1 MTRSIRWLMILLPV
15 VLIGVIDVASDRSLD
30 ELLPSPFDALVG
42 PALVLALAL
51 VAARIAFPHVDRLE
65 SALRERNEA
74 LERRNEALQ
83 ALREVGSKISSHVAI
98 DDVLGGIVR
107 TARTL
112 LGADAAVLTLVQPD
126 ASHRLA
132 AKSGDEDA
140 FPTGAPPAEAED
152 PASFV
157 DPAHVTVR
165 LAAPLQRGSGTIGML
180 LVGARKRPRPFGPED
195 FETLSSLAAQAA
207 VAIENDRLQQGMRE
221 LAIRG
226 ERERIAREMHDGLA
240 QVLGYVNTKAQAAE
254 ELIAVG
260 QTDRARRHLADLS
273 AAARSVYVDV
283 REAILG
289 LTSPIAP
296 ERGIVGALEEY
307 ASRFAEASKI
317 PTSVQA
323 DATARALRLRPDVQ
337 AQVFRIA
344 QEALTNVRKH
354 AAAQRARVT
363 IGERDGELELLVTD
377 DGRGLAAAST
387 SPTDW
392 PHYGMQAI
400 RDRAASI
407 GASASWSAANG
418 SGTAFRLTL
427 PLRPR
432 VLEVV

>member
-1 MTRSIRWLMILLPV
+1 MILLPV

-51 VAARIAFPHVDRLE
+51 VAARIAFPHTDRLE

-83 ALREVGSKISSHVAI
+83 ALREVGAKISSHVAL

-112 LGADAAVLTLVQPD
+112 LEADVAVLTLVQPD
-126 ASHRLA
+126 ASHRLVT
-132 AKSGDEDA
+132 KSGDDAA
-140 FPTGAPPAEAED
+140 FPAGAPPAEAED

-165 LAAPLQRGSGTIGML
+165 LAAPLQRGAGTIGML
-180 LVGARKRPRPFGPED
+180 LVGARRRRPFGPED

-254 ELIAVG
+254 ELLAVG

-323 DATARALRLRPDVQ
+323 DAEARALRLRPDVQ
-337 AQVFRIA
+337 AQIFRIA

-377 DGRGLAAAST
+377 DGRGLDATSA

-407 GASASWSAANG
+407 GASASWSAADG

>member
-15 VLIGVIDVASDRSLD
+15 VLIGVIDVASDRFLD

-51 VAARIAFPHVDRLE
+51 VAARIAFPHTDRLE

-83 ALREVGSKISSHVAI
+83 ALRVVGAKISSHV
-98 DDVLGGIVR
+98 VLDEVLSGIVR
-107 TARTL
+107 TARAL
-112 LGADAAVLTLVQPD
+112 LAADVAVLTLLQPD
-126 ASHRLA
+126 ASHRLV
-132 AKSGDEDA
+132 AKSGEEA
-140 FPTGAPPAEAED
+140 SFRTGAPPTEAED
-152 PASFV
+152 PAAFV
-157 DPAHVTVR
+157 DPAHLTVR

-180 LVGARKRPRPFGPED
+180 LVGARERPRPFGPED
-195 FETLSSLAAQAA
+195 FETLSSFAAQAA

-254 ELIAVG
+254 ELIAIG
-260 QTDRARRHLADLS
+260 QTERARQHLADLS

-296 ERGIVGALEEY
+296 ERGVVGALEEY

-323 DATARALRLRPDVQ
+323 DAKARALRLRPDVQ

-363 IGERDGELELLVTD
+363 IEERDGELELLVTD
-377 DGRGLAAAST
+377 DGRGLDAASI
-387 SPTDW
+387 SPSDW

-418 SGTAFRLTL
+418 KGTLFRLTL